1 MHTVPSCG
9 VTVCG
14 RRWDELPLRVTTILS
29 TLRDAH
35 FITAHVHT
43 TDPGAELISSASRKI
58 MLARRYRGSA
68 RWPALARPVMD
79 EIEEGSDSVNQ

>member
-43 TDPGAELISSASRKI
+43 TDLGAELISSASRKI
-58 MLARRYRGSA
+58 HARSTLSRLSA
-68 RWPALARPVMD
+68 MARAGATRD
-79 EIEEGSDSVNQ
+79 G